1 MYGGTEVDENEK
13 KENEVENIN
22 ESCTLTLFTQK
33 KKLFKTIIM
42 EAAALML

>member
-1 MYGGTEVDENEK
+1 MYEGTEVDENEK

-33 KKLFKTIIM
+33 
-42 EAAALML
+42 